1 MAYIKERGE
10 NTYLVRITIGTD
22 GHGKPIQKS
31 RTFHPSKPNLPKTKL
46 KKELDAFVEAFEN
59 EFQNTMASYNDASF
73 PPSEVLVAE
82 VLPSSQQMISS
93 ALQVMPY
100 IPQKQYVP
108 TFAEFCVEYKRVKQ
122 KMLSPTSWE
131 LYEKAL
137 DKYYIPMF
145 GNMLLNKIRPTHV
158 QRAIDFFASPAG
170 RTDGKGPLLAPPTI
184 RRYLTIL
191 QSVMTLAYK
200 QEYIDTNPADTR
212 RLEIPKIVAPEVEAF
227 SDEEI
232 KDVLSALQEKP
243 LNICALVATAL
254 FTGTRRGEIVGL
266 KWDDVD
272 FEKKQIYIRRTIIK
286 LKDTPAF
293 EKLPKTI
300 SSIRGI
306 AIPELLCEILSDYKK
321 MQDDKIA
328 LLGEKW
334 FSGNYV
340 FTEYDGHVM
349 NPQTPTKQFDHFLKR
364 HGIRHLKFHGL
375 RHSSATLLLSHGT
388 DIKTVSK
395 RLGHTSI
402 DTTNIYVHALEKTD
416 KAAAECFDL
425 FAKS

>member
-31 RTFHPSKPNLPKTKL
+31 RTFHPSKAKLPKTKL
-46 KKELDAFVEAFEN
+46 RKELNAFVEAFES
-59 EFQNTMASYNDASF
+59 EYRNTDNSHYKS
-73 PPSEVLVAE
+73 PSPQPDSVSAPE
-82 VLPSSQQMISS
+82 VLPP
-93 ALQVMPY
+93 ALIQPMPG
-100 IPQKQYVP
+100 IIQNNDIP
-108 TFAEFCVEYKRVKQ
+108 TFGEFCVEYKRVKQ

-131 LYEKAL
+131 LYEKIL
-137 DKYYIPMF
+137 SKYYIPMF
-145 GNMLLNKIRPTHV
+145 GNLPINEIRPIHV
-158 QRAIDFFASPAG
+158 QRVIDFFSSPIG
-170 RTDGKGPLLAPPTI
+170 RTDGKGHLLAPPTI
-184 RRYLTIL
+184 RRYLTVL

-200 QEYIDTNPADTR
+200 QEYIETNPADTR
-212 RLEIPKIVAPEVEAF
+212 RLEIPKIVTPEVEAF

-232 KDVLSALQEKP
+232 KSILSALDEEP
-243 LNICALVATAL
+243 LNVRALIATAL
-254 FTGTRRGEIVGL
+254 FTGARRGEIVGL

-272 FEKKQIYIRRTIIK
+272 FKEKQIFIRRTIIK
-286 LKDTPAF
+286 LKDMPAI
-293 EKLPKTI
+293 EKLPKTV
-300 SSIRGI
+300 SSIREI
-306 AIPELLCEILSDYKK
+306 AIPELLCSILSEYKK

-334 FSGNYV
+334 FCGNYV
-340 FTEYDGHVM
+340 FTEFDGHVM

-402 DTTNIYVHALEKTD
+402 DTTNIYVHALKKTD
-416 KAAAECFDL
+416 KAAADCFDR
-425 FAKS
+425 FAKT

>member
-1 MAYIKERGE
+1 
-10 NTYLVRITIGTD
+10 
-22 GHGKPIQKS
+22 
-31 RTFHPSKPNLPKTKL
+31 
-46 KKELDAFVEAFEN
+46 
-59 EFQNTMASYNDASF
+59 
-73 PPSEVLVAE
+73 
-82 VLPSSQQMISS
+82 
-93 ALQVMPY
+93 
-100 IPQKQYVP
+100 
-108 TFAEFCVEYKRVKQ
+108 
-122 KMLSPTSWE
+122 MLSPTSWE

-145 GNMLLNKIRPTHV
+145 GNMLLNEIRPTHV

-232 KDVLSALQEKP
+232 KDILSALQEEP
-243 LNICALVATAL
+243 LNIRALVATAL
-254 FTGTRRGEIVGL
+254 FTGARRGEIVGL

>member
-10 NTYLVRITIGTD
+10 NTYFVRITIGTD

-31 RTFHPSKPNLPKTKL
+31 RTFHPSKAKLPKTKL
-46 KKELDAFVEAFEN
+46 RKELSAFVKAFESEYRN
-59 EFQNTMASYNDASF
+59 ADNSHYES
-73 PPSEVLVAE
+73 PSPQPDSAFVPE
-82 VLPSSQQMISS
+82 VLPP
-93 ALQVMPY
+93 ALVQPMLG
-100 IPQKQYVP
+100 IIQSNDIP
-108 TFAEFCVEYKRVKQ
+108 TFGEFCVEYKRVKQ

-131 LYEKAL
+131 LYEKIL
-137 DKYYIPMF
+137 SKYYIPML
-145 GNMLLNKIRPTHV
+145 GNLPINEIRPLHV
-158 QRAIDFFASPAG
+158 QRIIDFFSSPIG
-170 RTDGKGPLLAPPTI
+170 RTDGKGHLLAPPTI
-184 RRYLTIL
+184 RRYLTVL

-200 QEYIDTNPADTR
+200 QEYIETNPADTR
-212 RLEIPKIVAPEVEAF
+212 RLEIPKIVTPEVEAF

-232 KDVLSALQEKP
+232 KCILSALDEEP
-243 LNICALVATAL
+243 LNVRALIATAL
-254 FTGTRRGEIVGL
+254 FTGARRGEIIGL

-272 FEKKQIYIRRTIIK
+272 FKEKQIFIRRTIIK
-286 LKDTPAF
+286 LKDMPAI
-293 EKLPKTI
+293 EKLPKTV
-300 SSIRGI
+300 SSIREI
-306 AIPELLCEILSDYKK
+306 AIPELLCSILSEYKK

-334 FSGNYV
+334 FCGNYV
-340 FTEYDGHVM
+340 FTEFDGHVM

-402 DTTNIYVHALEKTD
+402 DTTNIYVHALKKTD
-416 KAAAECFDL
+416 KAAADCFDR
-425 FAKS
+425 FAKT

>member
-31 RTFHPSKPNLPKTKL
+31 RTFHPSKAKLPKTKL
-46 KKELDAFVEAFEN
+46 RKELSAFVEAFEN
-59 EFQNTMASYNDASF
+59 EYRNADNSHYESPSPQPDSASA
-73 PPSEVLVAE
+73 PE
-82 VLPSSQQMISS
+82 VLPP
-93 ALQVMPY
+93 ALVQPMLG
-100 IPQKQYVP
+100 IIQNNDIP
-108 TFAEFCVEYKRVKQ
+108 TFGEFCVEYKRVKQ

-131 LYEKAL
+131 LYEKIL
-137 DKYYIPMF
+137 SKYYIPML
-145 GNMLLNKIRPTHV
+145 GNLPINEIRPIHV
-158 QRAIDFFASPAG
+158 QRVIDFFSSPIG
-170 RTDGKGPLLAPPTI
+170 RTDGKGHLLAPPTI
-184 RRYLTIL
+184 RRYLTVL

-200 QEYIDTNPADTR
+200 QEYIETNPADTR
-212 RLEIPKIVAPEVEAF
+212 RLEIPKIVTPEVEAF

-232 KDVLSALQEKP
+232 KCILSALDEEP
-243 LNICALVATAL
+243 LNVRALIATAL
-254 FTGTRRGEIVGL
+254 FTGARRGEIVGL

-272 FEKKQIYIRRTIIK
+272 FKEKQIFIRRTIIK
-286 LKDTPAF
+286 LKDMPAI

-300 SSIRGI
+300 SSIREI
-306 AIPELLCEILSDYKK
+306 AIPELLCSILSEYKK

-334 FSGNYV
+334 FCGNYV
-340 FTEYDGHVM
+340 FTEFDGHVM
-349 NPQTPTKQFDHFLKR
+349 NPQTQTKQFDHFLKR

-402 DTTNIYVHALEKTD
+402 DTTNIY
-416 KAAAECFDL
+416 
-425 FAKS
+425 

>member
-1 MAYIKERGE
+1 M
-10 NTYLVRITIGTD
+10 N
-22 GHGKPIQKS
+22 
-31 RTFHPSKPNLPKTKL
+31 
-46 KKELDAFVEAFEN
+46 
-59 EFQNTMASYNDASF
+59 
-73 PPSEVLVAE
+73 
-82 VLPSSQQMISS
+82 
-93 ALQVMPY
+93 
-100 IPQKQYVP
+100 
-108 TFAEFCVEYKRVKQ
+108 
-122 KMLSPTSWE
+122 
-131 LYEKAL
+131 
-137 DKYYIPMF
+137 
-145 GNMLLNKIRPTHV
+145 IR
-158 QRAIDFFASPAG
+158 
-170 RTDGKGPLLAPPTI
+170 
-184 RRYLTIL
+184 
-191 QSVMTLAYK
+191 
-200 QEYIDTNPADTR
+200 
-212 RLEIPKIVAPEVEAF
+212 
-227 SDEEI
+227 
-232 KDVLSALQEKP
+232 
-243 LNICALVATAL
+243 ALVATAL
-254 FTGTRRGEIVGL
+254 FTGARRGEIVGL

-306 AIPELLCEILSDYKK
+306 TIPELLCEILSDYKK

>member
-31 RTFHPSKPNLPKTKL
+31 RTFHPSKATLPKTKL
-46 KKELDAFVEAFEN
+46 KKELSAFVEAFEN
-59 EFQNTMASYNDASF
+59 EYRNADNSHYESPSPQPDSASA
-73 PPSEVLVAE
+73 PE
-82 VLPSSQQMISS
+82 VLPP
-93 ALQVMPY
+93 ALVQPMPG
-100 IPQKQYVP
+100 IIQNNDIP
-108 TFAEFCVEYKRVKQ
+108 TFGEFCLEYKRVKQ

-131 LYEKAL
+131 LYEKIL
-137 DKYYIPMF
+137 SKYYIPML
-145 GNMLLNKIRPTHV
+145 GNLPINEIRPIHV
-158 QRAIDFFASPAG
+158 QRVIDFFSSPIG

-184 RRYLTIL
+184 RRYLTVL

-200 QEYIDTNPADTR
+200 QEYIESNPADTR
-212 RLEIPKIVAPEVEAF
+212 RLEIPKIVTPEVEAF

-232 KDVLSALQEKP
+232 KSILSALDEEP
-243 LNICALVATAL
+243 LNVRALIATAL
-254 FTGTRRGEIVGL
+254 FTGARRGEIVGL

-272 FEKKQIYIRRTIIK
+272 FKEKQIFIRRTIIK
-286 LKDTPAF
+286 LKDMPAI
-293 EKLPKTI
+293 EKLPKTV
-300 SSIRGI
+300 SSIREI
-306 AIPELLCEILSDYKK
+306 AIPELLCSILSEYKK

-334 FSGNYV
+334 FCGNYV
-340 FTEYDGHVM
+340 FTEFDGHVM

-402 DTTNIYVHALEKTD
+402 DTTNIYVHALKKTD
-416 KAAAECFDL
+416 KAAADCFDR
-425 FAKS
+425 FAKT